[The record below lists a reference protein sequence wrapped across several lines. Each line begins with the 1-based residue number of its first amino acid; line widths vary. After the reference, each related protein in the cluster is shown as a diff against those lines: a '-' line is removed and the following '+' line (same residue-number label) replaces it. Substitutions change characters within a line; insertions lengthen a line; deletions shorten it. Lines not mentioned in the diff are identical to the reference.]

1 MQSLLPP
8 LLENSST
15 KQFFKDDEIQLNG
28 EDRKRA
34 EKRLK
39 DGSVPLM
46 YIRDSSK
53 METERKEET
62 SLKLS
67 GKSMSKFKPS

>member
-8 LLENSST
+8 LLESTST
-15 KQFFKDDEIQLNG
+15 KQFFKEDEIKMDG

-34 EKRLK
+34 EKRIK

-46 YIRDSSK
+46 YVRDSSK
-53 METERKEET
+53 MSVERNDDEPSIK
-62 SLKLS
+62 LK
-67 GKSMSKFKPS
+67 GKAL